1 MTEEECIGIK
11 QIFKMHKA
19 KTNRHKGRQK
29 NPELLWEASLSEI
42 DEIVRWKINQDT
54 EDWNTTNH

>member
-42 DEIVRWKINQDT
+42 DEIVR
-54 EDWNTTNH
+54 